1 MVTYQRDKDGL
12 MKGGEG
18 KKSFNKYFL
27 YILYL
32 KHEKKTCECITN
44 SNNNKMNGLYYP
56 NPDVIQK

>member
-1 MVTYQRDKDGL
+1 

-18 KKSFNKYFL
+18 KKSFNKYLL

-32 KHEKKTCECITN
+32 KREKKCECITN